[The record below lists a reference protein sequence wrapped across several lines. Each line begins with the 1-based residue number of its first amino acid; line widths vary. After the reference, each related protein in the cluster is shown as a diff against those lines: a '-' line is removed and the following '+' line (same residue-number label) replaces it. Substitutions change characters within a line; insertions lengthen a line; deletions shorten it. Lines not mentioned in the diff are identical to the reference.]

1 MGERSCIDLL
11 ITGSPH
17 HKLGF
22 IVRPASYMDDLLKAL
37 RPCRVSASFDLPPE
51 KLNEILMLALEED
64 FPVATAQPLEHL
76 YVYALHYDQKAR
88 AKDVFEKIC
97 GDHEGEMQR

>member
-1 MGERSCIDLL
+1 MGERSCIDLM
-11 ITGSPH
+11 IKGSPH

-37 RPCRVSASFDLPPE
+37 RPCRVSASFDKTPE
-51 KLNEILMLALEED
+51 ELNEVLMLALEQE
-64 FPVATAQPLEHL
+64 FPEAHAIPEEHL
-76 YVYALHYDQKAR
+76 FVYALKYDQKGR